1 MDIKY
6 VESQS
11 MPVQGKEDE
20 IYKRYGKEWNIR
32 EQGNG
37 NGNWLLS
44 KKSDILVGGKSYRE
58 FVLEYY
64 GKLRLTRKL
73 YDRFVEDV
81 KSKKVML

>member
-1 MDIKY
+1 
-6 VESQS
+6 

-44 KKSDILVGGKSYRE
+44 KKSDILVDGKSYRE

>member
-6 VESQS
+6 VESES

-44 KKSDILVGGKSYRE
+44 KKVIYLSMGKAIVSLYLNIMENSD
-58 FVLEYY
+58 
-64 GKLRLTRKL
+64 
-73 YDRFVEDV
+73 
-81 KSKKVML
+81 